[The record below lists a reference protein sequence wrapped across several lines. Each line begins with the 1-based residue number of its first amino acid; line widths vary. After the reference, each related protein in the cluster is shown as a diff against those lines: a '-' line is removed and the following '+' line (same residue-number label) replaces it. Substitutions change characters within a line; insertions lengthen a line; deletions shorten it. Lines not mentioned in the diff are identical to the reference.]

1 MLKSLT
7 VAAGFVLCLSS
18 IAAAQAPKEKRAP
31 TPAQNQVQT
40 QTPAPCAPGTGKNA
54 DGSCLT
60 PTQVAAAEAT
70 RVRADCMVQMR
81 MNYNWCPAVLPS
93 ADLAYP
99 KEAEWDTFA
108 FTPFGLLS
116 APGAT
121 AKTSDIRLKRDIRQV
136 GRLDNGIKLYSF
148 RYLWSDRTYVGVMAQ
163 QVAVIVPEAVVME
176 PNGYLAVYYDRL
188 GLKMQTLE
196 EWQAGRTA
204 ATPAAHAAP

>member
-7 VAAGFVLCLSS
+7 MAAGFVLCLSS
-18 IAAAQAPKEKRAP
+18 IAAAQAPKQSRAP
-31 TPAQNQVQT
+31 TTAQNQVR
-40 QTPAPCAPGTGKNA
+40 TPAPCPPGAGKNA

-121 AKTSDIRLKRDIRQV
+121 AKTSDIRLKRDITQV
-136 GRLDNGIKLYSF
+136 GRLDNGIELYSF
-148 RYLWSDRTYVGVMAQ
+148 RYLWSDRIYVGVMAQ
-163 QVAVIVPEAVVME
+163 QVAAIVPEAVVME
-176 PNGYLAVYYDRL
+176 PTGYLAVYYDRL

-196 EWQAGRTA
+196 QWQARRA
-204 ATPAAHAAP
+204 AETPAAHAAP